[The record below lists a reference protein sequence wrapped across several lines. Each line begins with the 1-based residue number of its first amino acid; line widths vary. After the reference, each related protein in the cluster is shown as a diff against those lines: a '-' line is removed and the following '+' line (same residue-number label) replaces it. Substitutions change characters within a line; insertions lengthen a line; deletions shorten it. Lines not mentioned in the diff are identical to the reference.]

1 MPSTDHTG
9 GLPSYNYTSS
19 RVAFLMPGL
28 ILIQFVLPL
37 DFHTGNTFLGIQ
49 AVALDNSQLL
59 SSASRKRKRLNRN
72 HCDMRLTNVKSGARI
87 AETEYIRSARITDL
101 RDTLYLA
108 IR

>member
-28 ILIQFVLPL
+28 ILIQFALPL

-49 AVALDNSQLL
+49 AVALDNSQTPLE
-59 SSASRKRKRLNRN
+59 
-72 HCDMRLTNVKSGARI
+72 RI
-87 AETEYIRSARITDL
+87 PEAQTIESKPL
-101 RDTLYLA
+101 
-108 IR
+108 